1 MGAKTPGMRKPGSVP
16 RFGLSSLLFLLAWA
30 APVAPAETFEAAL
43 GRFKMTET
51 SLSKAMAALA
61 ELNSRKLPLDLSGRT
76 VEGDIA
82 NLKKQA
88 EARGILKKQ
97 RLSLREFVLTYK
109 AVSQIRKASKAE
121 EEWQRLLQNPDA
133 SAPQKLE
140 ATQKLGQVWK
150 DTLCTPEQI
159 ELLRHHLPE
168 LDKLMAASE

>member
-1 MGAKTPGMRKPGSVP
+1 MRTLGGVTT
-16 RFGLSSLLFLLAWA
+16 RALWGLLFCLAWA
-30 APVAPAETFEAAL
+30 SPVFSGETFEAAL

-51 SLSKAMAALA
+51 SLSKTMAALA

-82 NLKKQA
+82 GLKKQA

-97 RLSLREFVLTYK
+97 RLSPREFVLTYK
-109 AVSQIRKASKAE
+109 AVSQIRKASRAE
-121 EEWQRLLQNPDA
+121 EDWQRLLQNPDA

-159 ELLRHHLPE
+159 ELLRRHLPE
-168 LDKLMAASE
+168 LDKLMAASQ